1 MRHRLPAPHGRSKY
15 NFKIKFRVKTDNN
28 FPEKKV
34 GRVDGA
40 GGAGTEKNENVDEE
54 FGCLLGE

>member
-1 MRHRLPAPHGRSKY
+1 MRHRLPAPHVRSKY
-15 NFKIKFRVKTDNN
+15 NFKVKFRVETDNN

-34 GRVDGA
+34 GRVCAA
-40 GGAGTEKNENVDEE
+40 GEKNRNMDEE